1 MKIFNSVMYDYNNV
15 IDQIFSPIHANT
27 RDCGMVQATKSK
39 KPIMLPITFMD
50 GNTKV
55 NILKLLS

>member
-1 MKIFNSVMYDYNNV
+1 MYDYNNV